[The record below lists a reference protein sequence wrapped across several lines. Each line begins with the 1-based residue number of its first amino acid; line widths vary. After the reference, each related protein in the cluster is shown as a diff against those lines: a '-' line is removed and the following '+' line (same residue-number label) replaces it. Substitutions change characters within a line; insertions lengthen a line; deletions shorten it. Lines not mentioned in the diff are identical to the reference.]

1 MKRAKTNISG
11 AEADMAVW
19 LGKDETTLYARSS
32 GINGRKTPIMTR

>member
-11 AEADMAVW
+11 AEADMAAW
-19 LGKDETTLYARSS
+19 LGKDETTLYARSC